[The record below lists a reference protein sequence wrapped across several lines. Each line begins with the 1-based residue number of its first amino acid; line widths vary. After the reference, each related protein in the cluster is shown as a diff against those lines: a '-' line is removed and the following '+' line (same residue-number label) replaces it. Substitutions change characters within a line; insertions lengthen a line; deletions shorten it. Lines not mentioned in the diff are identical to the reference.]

1 MVVIKQ
7 ISAEETYA
15 IRLETLRNGIDLPV
29 QFSGDFDSETFHLGV
44 FEDDELKGISSF
56 MKTTNELFDTPQYQ
70 LRGMATLPNARG
82 KGFGKLMLQYSFSHL
97 RENKIN
103 TLWCNAREIALDFY
117 LKEGF
122 LEKGVSFEIQQI
134 GIHYKLY
141 KKIMCDNIKR

>member
-7 ISAEETYA
+7 ISTEETYA
-15 IRLETLRNGIDLPV
+15 IRLETLRKGIDLPV

-56 MKTTNELFDTPQYQ
+56 MKTTNKLFDASQYQ
-70 LRGMATLPNARG
+70 LRGMATLPSARG
-82 KGFGKLMLQYSFSHL
+82 KGFGRLMLQYSFSHL
-97 RENKIN
+97 REKKIN

-122 LEKGVSFEIQQI
+122 IQKGASFGIQQI
-134 GIHYKLY
+134 GIHYRLY
-141 KKIMCDNIKR
+141 KKINY